1 MRTNDYENDSAVS
14 QSQLKT
20 LEESPRRF
28 EALYIT
34 KTLSKQ
40 TTDAMEFGTLV
51 HGLTLQPSVVESEI
65 AVIPDSAL
73 TSNGQ
78 RRGKAWD
85 TFCEATEGK
94 LRVFKEDYDRAFTIA
109 KKVWSHPFFE
119 FSFPNIN
126 YTEVPIRW
134 TDPVESV
141 SCKAIPDIVAEEW
154 IVDLK
159 TTRSLTGFL
168 QGRDQL
174 VSKTIADFNYHLQ
187 AAFYLRGASLH
198 YGDPK
203 TRFAFLVVETEE
215 PYRVYA
221 MELRPEAITAGD
233 IKMQR
238 LLAEYVRR
246 MQTND
251 WSEDGEKSL
260 LQVGIPAWAM

>member
-20 LEESPRRF
+20 LEESPRKF
-28 EALYIT
+28 EAFYVT
-34 KTLSKQ
+34 KTLSIP

-51 HGLTLQPSVVESEI
+51 HSMTLQPAVVESEI

-78 RRGKAWD
+78 RRGKVWD
-85 TFCEATEGK
+85 AFCKATEGK
-94 LRVFKEDYDRAFTIA
+94 LRVFQEDYDRALVIA
-109 KKVWSHPFFE
+109 KKVRSHPFYE
-119 FSFPNIN
+119 FIFPRIN

-134 TDPVESV
+134 TDPVEPV
-141 SCKAIPDIVAEEW
+141 QCKGIPDLVADEW

-168 QGRDQL
+168 QGRDEL
-174 VSKTIADFNYHLQ
+174 VSKTIADFGYHLQ

-221 MELRPEAITAGD
+221 MELRSEAIERGEV
-233 IKMQR
+233 KMEK
-238 LLAEYVRR
+238 LLSEYVRR

>member
-1 MRTNDYENDSAVS
+1 MRTQNYESDSAVS

-20 LEESPRRF
+20 LEESPRKF

-34 KTLSKQ
+34 QTLSRPP
-40 TTDAMEFGTLV
+40 TDAMEFGTLV

-85 TFCEATEGK
+85 SFCEATEGK

-109 KKVWSHPFFE
+109 KRVWAHPFYE
-119 FSFPNIN
+119 FIFPRIN

-134 TDPVESV
+134 TDPVEPV
-141 SCKAIPDIVAEEW
+141 ACKGIPDIVAEEW

-168 QGRDQL
+168 QGRDEL
-174 VSKTIADFNYHLQ
+174 VSKTIADFGYHLQ
-187 AAFYLRGASLH
+187 AAFYLRGASLY

-215 PYRVYA
+215 PHRVYA
-221 MELRPEAITAGD
+221 MELRPETINAGEV
-233 IKMQR
+233 KMQR
-238 LLAEYVRR
+238 LLAEYVHR
-246 MQTND
+246 MQTGD
-251 WSEDGEKSL
+251 WSEEGEKSL